1 MYDGR
6 MARHGRYARPLVA
19 AWAALALACGG
30 GPTDASPEATP
41 SSAEATEAAPVIVRP
56 PTPGPLPCMEYDV
69 VDDLLVFDGARAPFG
84 AELVDFAADLAHLY
98 VAANSVAGVE
108 AGRVYDLRVSGNH
121 ALEELLNVSPHD
133 VASFAESQ
141 DALLVLR
148 GAARDAVITR
158 AEKGR
163 DAASVVDGSL
173 GALRVAATSRSRFF
187 AFATRDRVMGPS
199 GALFAFAPELNV
211 LGLAT
216 AGERA
221 FLLTA
226 RDATSGR
233 VLAAGRD
240 GLPVVLAELDRPAR
254 VFASDGARLYAVE
267 LGAPARLVAID
278 LLGAKVDI
286 ARLPDDLGAVVEVT
300 FDSRG
305 VYVVGAIATARGDRA
320 VRIARVD
327 KAGDPTRVAPIVKS
341 FVGQATGRLFAA
353 DDCNLYFAS
362 GGSLHRQSTRTL
374 GR

>member
-1 MYDGR
+1 VR
-6 MARHGRYARPLVA
+6 RARVSQGVARPFGILGVT
-19 AWAALALACGG
+19 LALACGG
-30 GPTDASPEATP
+30 AQESPRPEPALTGVESPDTP
-41 SSAEATEAAPVIVRP
+41 PVIVRP

-69 VDDLLVFDGARAPFG
+69 VDDLRVFDGAHSPFG
-84 AELVDFAADLAHLY
+84 ARLVDFAADLAHLY
-98 VAANSVAGVE
+98 VAANAVTGVE
-108 AGRVYDLRVSGNH
+108 AGRVYDLRVSGTH
-121 ALEELLNVSPHD
+121 ALEELVNVSPHD
-133 VASFAESQ
+133 IAAFAESQ

-148 GAARDAVITR
+148 GDAREAVITR

-163 DAASVVDGSL
+163 DAASVVPGSL
-173 GALRVAATSRSRFF
+173 GAIRVAATSRSRFF
-187 AFATRDRVMGPS
+187 AFAARDRVMGPS
-199 GALFAFAPELNV
+199 GTLFAFAPELNV

-226 RDATSGR
+226 RDATNGR
-233 VLAAGRD
+233 VLAAGSDRV
-240 GLPVVLAELDRPAR
+240 PVVLAELDRPGR

-278 LLGAKVDI
+278 LLGAKVDV

-305 VYVVGAIATARGDRA
+305 VYVVGATATARGDRA
-320 VRIARVD
+320 VRVARVD
-327 KAGDPTRVAPIVKS
+327 KAGDSTRTAPIVKS
-341 FVGQATGRLFAA
+341 FLGGASGRLFAA
-353 DDCNLYFAS
+353 DDCNIYFAS